1 MKASYYKSPTAA
13 VAASASATA
22 PMPLPPGKFLDSTN
36 FDFSTS
42 MVIKPPF
49 EQATNDQGG
58 PKYTRIV
65 IDSRDR
71 DTSIYPNS
79 NNYVVDLETEV
90 LEVTSGEV
98 IIKDISMSMYT
109 INSYNDTLLLRI
121 LGNDN
126 VVKLPNGD
134 YVASSFAPV
143 LADALNALNASLPE
157 SHPFTVTHNVSKDT
171 YTISV
176 DAVDATVATVVD
188 GFSLDFQDAQLKQ
201 SNIALLLGFVPGNI
215 YESVSNV
222 LAAPFRTNFDAD
234 RYVVMRIDQ
243 FTVNNSATSTLHKS
257 TALIG
262 KVDVLS
268 LRTIIPIKKYFNPPI
283 ARMFKLAISFTD
295 YYGNPYEFNNKD
307 HRLEI
312 MLESK
317 RHHSKYTSFV

>member
-1 MKASYYKSPTAA
+1 MKASYYKSPS
-13 VAASASATA
+13 VAAIATSTNA
-22 PMPLPPGKFLDSTN
+22 LPLPLPLPPGKFLDSTN

-71 DTSIYPNS
+71 DTSIYPYS

-109 INSYNDTLLLRI
+109 INSYNDTLLLSI

-143 LADALNALNASLPE
+143 LADALNASLPE

-176 DAVDATVATVVD
+176 DATVATVD

-201 SNIALLLGFVPGNI
+201 SNIALILGFVPGTV
-215 YESVSNV
+215 YTSVDNV

>member
-1 MKASYYKSPTAA
+1 MKASYYKSPTA
-13 VAASASATA
+13 VVASATA
-22 PMPLPPGKFLDSTN
+22 PLPLPPGKFLDSTN

-109 INSYNDTLLLRI
+109 INSYNDTLLLSI

-143 LADALNALNASLPE
+143 LADALNASLPE

-171 YTISV
+171 YTISCTSLSAG
-176 DAVDATVATVVD
+176 D
-188 GFSLDFQDAQLKQ
+188 FSLDFENVQLKQ
-201 SNIALLLGFVPGNI
+201 SNIALILGFVPGTV
-215 YESVSNV
+215 YTSVDNV
-222 LAAPFRTNFDAD
+222 LTAPFRTNFDAD
-234 RYVVMRIDQ
+234 RYAVMRIDQ